1 MKKLLLITLM
11 IAILTCAFAVAVSAE
26 ENASEIPEWPSE
38 VTIIEGM
45 SNKSVFGADG
55 TAGATSRVLM
65 SDGKA
70 YPAYYIFKNS
80 TTFGITFTE
89 LSGYSASDIV
99 RLEIPKGVVKT
110 DTSAMK
116 TENGYTALKT
126 VVFPEGFTTLGGYT
140 FKATSTIPS
149 ALVYVTLP
157 STLNS
162 IGENAFTT
170 CASLKELIIP
180 EGVTKIPTS
189 MAYYCTSLET
199 LVLPS
204 TIESIGNSA
213 FRSCD
218 LSNGVVIPEGCT
230 SIGEYAFKGC
240 GTPIVYLPSTLVTVS
255 KEAFKEC
262 PNLTT
267 LNSKAQMIGEHMF
280 ADCFNLE
287 FVTLENT
294 KVVKQ
299 RAFNMASPKIAKI
312 SELVLPEG
320 LTTIGEYAFV
330 RLSITE
336 LVTPSTL
343 TTVDKYAFAYCK
355 SLKKATVLGPTI
367 GTYMFAD
374 GENKLEEV
382 VLTNRLT
389 SVGTGAFNNVRKDKF
404 TAYFAG
410 TATEAATFKTNFGS
424 VIDRFTKALYCSYE
438 DYIDNNYTPNSS
450 NYLFIYD
457 CNVCDVAFGSVH
469 TEAADDGN
477 CNTAVMCRI
486 CKEYECRAALEHISG
501 ERLSY
506 TDIMKVGEYYLGCT
520 NPGCTVGETT
530 VAKALFEN
538 LGYSAEIGGSGIVRE
553 FLVNEDALNDY
564 KRLIDS
570 DFKYGIVVALANNTP
585 LSIGEDGKITASGSA
600 VVANFTNSQINKL
613 QMKIANI
620 PAESF
625 DTVIVN
631 TVYAYTNNEI
641 YYANL
646 VGMDKTAVGKSYNDL
661 NTEE

>member
-1 MKKLLLITLM
+1 MKKLLLIVLM
-11 IAILTCAFAVAVSAE
+11 VALLTCAFAVAVSAE
-26 ENASEIPEWPSE
+26 EANGIPEWPTE
-38 VTIIEGM
+38 VTVLPGM
-45 SNKSVFGADG
+45 ADKSVFGADG
-55 TAGATSRVLM
+55 TVGATSRVLM

-70 YPAYYIFKNS
+70 YPAYYICKNS
-80 TTFGITFTE
+80 TTLSITFTE
-89 LSGYSASDIV
+89 LSGYSAADIV
-99 RLEIPKGVVKT
+99 RLEVPKGT
-110 DTSAMK
+110 TTTGTSALK
-116 TENGYTALKT
+116 TESGFTALQT

-180 EGVTKIPTS
+180 EGVKTIPTS

-230 SIGEYAFKGC
+230 SIGEYAFKGS

-267 LNSKAQMIGEHMF
+267 LNSKAQTIGEHMF

-294 KVVKQ
+294 KVIKQ

-355 SLKKATVLGPTI
+355 SLKKVTVLGPTI

-374 GENKLEEV
+374 SANVLEEL
-382 VLTNRLT
+382 VLTNKLT
-389 SVGTGAFNNVRKDKF
+389 SVGSGAFNNVRKDKF
-404 TAYFAG
+404 TTYFAG
-410 TATEAATFKTNFGS
+410 TAEEAATFKTNFGS
-424 VIDRFTKALYCSYE
+424 ITDRFTKAVYCSYE
-438 DYIDNNYTPNSS
+438 DYINNNYTPNSS
-450 NYLFIYD
+450 NYLFISD
-457 CNVCDVAFGSVH
+457 CNICVVAFDGVH
-469 TEAADDGN
+469 TAAADDGN

-486 CKEYECRAALEHISG
+486 CKEYECRAAIEHISG

-520 NPGCTVGETT
+520 NPGCTVGTT
-530 VAKALFEN
+530 TDAKALFEN
-538 LGYSAEIGGSGIVRE
+538 LGYSAEIGGNGIVRE
-553 FLVNEDALNDY
+553 FLVNEDALNNY
-564 KRLIDS
+564 KRLVDP

-585 LSIGEDGKITASGSA
+585 LSIDEDGKIIASGSA
-600 VVANFTNSQINKL
+600 VIANFTNSQVNKL

-625 DTVIVN
+625 STVIVN

-646 VGMDKTAVGKSYNDL
+646 VGMEKTAVGKSYNDL